1 MEMVDGAPAGT
12 YQDLYSE
19 CLVEAQLESL
29 LANPLAAALIDF
41 VQDRSKTWEGKP
53 TELLAELNGFAPFAM
68 QRTPGWPKNSIAL
81 GRGISSLQAG
91 LKTQG
96 VEITQTRGKH
106 RKISVTTTEIRKEEF

>member
-1 MEMVDGAPAGT
+1 
-12 YQDLYSE
+12 
-19 CLVEAQLESL
+19 
-29 LANPLAAALIDF
+29 
-41 VQDRSKTWEGKP
+41 
-53 TELLAELNGFAPFAM
+53 M
-68 QRTPGWPKNSIAL
+68 QRSPDWPKNSIAL